1 MILSVSG
8 YDGLLMLQYGNT
20 HLTHAGE
27 FLIYV
32 AGMENDAGPVAS
44 ATFLLYDLATTLDEE
59 VSQLHDDG
67 YRVSKWAQ
75 ASYVFWLIFLR
86 Y

>member
-1 MILSVSG
+1 
-8 YDGLLMLQYGNT
+8 MLQYGNT

-27 FLIYV
+27 FLIGM
-32 AGMENDAGPVAS
+32 AGAENDAGPVAS

-75 ASYVFWLIFLR
+75 ASCVFWLIFLR